1 MRARNHVLAALVA
14 GAAAIA
20 VPAAAD
26 AASTCSYG
34 LGGPGGFQKAATV
47 ADGSGPLDLRVVRS
61 GQFIAVADGA
71 GSLTF
76 CSGPE
81 GFATVTNTDVVN
93 VLGKPPVST
102 TDHFVLDESGGELA
116 PGLTPESDGKSEIE
130 TVFDTG
136 GAGGRL
142 RVFGSGGSDTF
153 RVVPDGGVM
162 IGSDGDVD
170 VRLRHPQTLKIFGG
184 PGDDF
189 MSARGG
195 GSNLASDKNV
205 SFDGE
210 AGSDTLID
218 SPEPFD
224 ALNGGAGDDQ
234 LFTVD
239 GRFDTAVA
247 GPGIDRITFDSTD
260 LLKDTFE
267 QATLDSAVGQLR
279 LTPALALA
287 KPGKT
292 IRVKLGWTHPRSW
305 KQLRRI
311 VVRVEHAGTV
321 VVQPASGRAH
331 ARGKVTLVGS
341 HVAGHGSKVT
351 AELALRL
358 PRRLAGR
365 ELRVNVTAVD
375 NKGHRQL
382 EPYASAIRLAG

>member
-1 MRARNHVLAALVA
+1 MRARRGLVAVLAAGV
-14 GAAAIA
+14 AAIA
-20 VPAAAD
+20 APAAAD

-47 ADGSGPLDLRVVRS
+47 IDGSGPVDLRVVRS

-93 VLGKPPVST
+93 VLGKPPVSN

-136 GAGGRL
+136 GAGGLL
-142 RVFGSGGSDTF
+142 RVFGTGGSDTF
-153 RVVPDGGVM
+153 RVVADGGVM

-184 PGDDF
+184 PGSDF

-195 GSNLASDKNV
+195 GSNLPSDKNV
-205 SFDGE
+205 NFDGE

-218 SPEPFD
+218 SPAPFD
-224 ALNGGAGDDQ
+224 QLNGGAGDDN

-239 GRFDTAVA
+239 GRADGATA
-247 GPGIDRITFDSTD
+247 GSGIDRITFDSFD

-287 KPGKT
+287 TPGRT
-292 IRVKLGWTHPRSW
+292 VRLKLGWTHPRSW

-311 VVRVEHAGTV
+311 VLRVEHAGTV
-321 VVQPASGRAH
+321 VLQPASGRAH
-331 ARGKVTLVGS
+331 ARGKVRLVGS
-341 HVAGHGSKVT
+341 HIAGHGPKLT
-351 AELALRL
+351 AKLALRL
-358 PRRLAGR
+358 PASLAGQ
-365 ELRVNVTAVD
+365 EMRVNVTAVD
-375 NKGHRQL
+375 RGGHRQL
-382 EPYASAIRLAG
+382 EPYASAIRLAH